1 MVGIAAIFYVFGTIN
16 YVRDGLFYRY
26 EIMSKDMLPFW
37 QDLAEEEKKKD
48 TTQLIEKGE
57 HEITRQQLGRMGWT
71 MLHMM
76 TGSFPEEITP
86 ELRQKWNAFLILF
99 GQFYPCKVC
108 S

>member
-1 MVGIAAIFYVFGTIN
+1 M
-16 YVRDGLFYRY
+16 
-26 EIMSKDMLPFW
+26 
-37 QDLAEEEKKKD
+37 
-48 TTQLIEKGE
+48 QLIEKGE

-99 GQFYPCKVC
+99 GQFYPCKIC
-108 S
+108 SQHFLQMLKSVEPFSGDSKEHLMKYLCELHNRVNRRLNKPMHDCDKVKN